1 MNPTF
6 TAFTMENIQ
15 SLRRCSRMYRFYQS
29 SLRSINSPTPAT
41 PPRPQGHQQTTP
53 TSKQR
58 SGGGVAKVV
67 LLLEQFKEPKMI
79 STPRP
84 CSSLLCVC
92 LLIFAAL
99 AAIPTAISNGHRNLL
114 LASNLRPNLTPLHIL
129 TNQCPSG
136 IFHRNTCRNDAYD
149 LDSAVSDV
157 PIPDDDSAGKPI
169 DSPPKRRIIST
180 VGGGEST
187 PTPSRQWSLAGRSVF
202 LLAIVSIVGCVCGG
216 ALYAL
221 ALLYDP
227 QRASRYSPWFAR
239 HGKTLRNEFER
250 IGLMKARPINPE
262 WFNAPIDKTTSSR
275 KPRREVHSNQA
286 SRQPHQ
292 NSSRSAASSSSAAQ
306 PGLRFRSS
314 SQPIRQPVELR
325 KPVAVTPAPPTA
337 THRRKESTS
346 RSFNADA
353 GSETEIGPVRE
364 TMVPPLP
371 SSEQVV
377 KKKRRNNPTSRS
389 LSPSASK
396 SDVSDNEM
404 SVRSPAAEEDLFV
417 PVPPSV
423 TLDAPEPA
431 VGYTAP
437 ASEGI
442 VEEDGGGFQTV
453 GSSGTQ
459 RKRNPSHNSV
469 ARSEHSIPPI
479 ERKRRLSNARRNE
492 SPAPYGTDSGPRSR
506 RPSTSAVPPVQQPP
520 QQLPTQSL
528 RVRHPSVESWISI
541 ASVAAA
547 QQQQPLPTTGFVS
560 HPALS
565 SSSTS
570 LEYSTALFNPTHRP
584 PTPPR
589 VPAWTGNS
597 GVQIVA
603 GASSGPTSAGATSP
617 PQSAGTGSPPALPA
631 NRPAES
637 AEAQPLQLPADA
649 PQEPVQ
655 KRKKRNRRKHA
666 KDGGAAAAAA
676 RQTEEPPSVA
686 KTLSAESNS
695 SDGKR
700 VAKEFGEVTHPG
712 GHIGG
717 RFKKNAHPSSAPPVI
732 GVTPPRFAAHSSG
745 YAQVMET
752 EEEDYD
758 DVTIEIQSGRNGMY
772 PQQQFKPDP
781 FGGGLMLVAPNH
793 QQQQPLYYDPAEQT
807 RRERSTT
814 FSSTYSYPP
823 GAGQSTL
830 SRHNS
835 TASTSSRLSSAAI
848 QPPAGSG
855 SRPSSSMHFG
865 STPDK
870 VGPSLL
876 RVPSA
881 SSLESPPQ
889 PIQPQN
895 PQQTPPQWYSPFASG
910 FNLEFSRP
918 GAGGPPY
925 AAASP
930 QKVGG
935 GRRLSMA
942 SSYHSVDDGWK
953 WEDGAVTS
961 MMTLRQQQH
970 SPAQSQNMMMAMA
983 LAIES
988 ERRER
993 ELALA
998 SASASS
1004 AAIPQ
1009 QNESVAP
1016 SNESQPAP
1024 NQGSFLRILTRGSG
1038 GQPVEETIAAPPS
1051 PIESPA
1057 VVPESAGGLKK
1068 LMSGGFP
1075 FMGLGKKSDAK
1086 TEKDK
1091 LEKDGGKANEDV
1103 SADSAGATSPLRI
1116 QTTNANANPDWNPS
1130 QIDSSTSTTA
1140 TPPRR
1145 PFSFIGRRNTKGV
1158 ISTSAQGDHE
1168 EAPGSA
1174 KSTLPSI
1181 APPSFAASTT
1191 TSSPSGNAPGPQ
1203 NENRLSVNSTLH
1215 RGRTKSFASS
1225 GEGSSIDDEE
1235 REKEKEAREVAV
1247 VAAAAAGA
1255 KTEKDS
1261 GSLYKRLFSG
1271 KAKKKEEGNTGSGGS
1286 WFGGNSHNDKEAESA
1301 VVRTPDDVVTLQQLE
1316 AHFAN
1321 VAPQNTNQTPSQG
1334 SSEETPAKESS
1345 GGSLF
1350 SRLMGKGKDGKD
1362 SKNGAPALG
1371 AIGPPTHANPN
1382 NSTSA
1387 PREMLGSGGFSGLLA
1402 HGRNGSLGSA
1412 SLGSNGS
1419 GSDNESSA
1427 SGAAAAEA
1435 VTREMYAKQELL
1447 LQQQS
1452 MQLSQLNQALQMQQQ
1467 ELMVMQR
1474 RLWMQQQ
1481 QQQMGGGGRGG
1492 SGMAG
1497 ADIVGM
1503 QMQIQQQAAILGMQ
1517 QQQVAMQ
1524 MQNVQG
1530 AQRQLAIRGML
1541 ARDELVGRDAL
1552 SGLGGGMGM
1561 GIGGGGMGM
1570 MGSVGSISG
1579 VGGFGNAG
1587 NSNFY
1592 GVGGSSVS
1600 RENVGMYQQPPPL
1613 QQYGLGGFGPMPRD
1627 MGGLHRTGS
1636 EGERRRPT
1644 SSLYDS
1650 DGAGMYEMRRAI
1662 GSRTSLG
1669 SGGDPEDRKRSAIIP
1684 VRESLSGEPP
1694 VPPTVNPAA
1703 SLSRLSLA
1711 SAKNAVP
1718 EKIVEDIEDSSDDED
1733 GAEDNED
1740 KDRETVRKLVGM
1752 VTVGDVNFNASSEA
1766 LMMLKNPQTAPL
1778 AKADTS
1784 SPTPVKEKD
1793 PWLETQATSEVSP
1806 LASVR
1811 RTQSSHSIFRG
1822 EITTVSGA
1830 EGSASPTVSD
1840 RTLTKRA
1847 DSVASKEG
1855 SGADTTSLHSQRSLL
1870 SASLSAAGTKSLAP
1884 STPASPNWDPIPE
1897 VNVTVSPAPSLA
1909 SASRESM
1916 NRTSSPPFRS
1926 TSPPQFVSPGHLQ
1939 RPLVP
1944 ATAPRPEPNVQDA
1957 DGKERAFRQGG
1968 PLGSTYSRSGLSAA
1982 SVHSA
1987 GMSTMSYSSGGG
1999 DSESVSSGMT
2009 GTSSGRRKKRLAF
2022 VGSTKKK
2029 EEQRERHQRLRER
2042 AAARREGGGNAVWL
2056 DLDDDDLIG
2065 VPVVVVRSTKSS
2077 KASVRSGGSA
2087 GSGESRRTMLP
2098 SGSVQREQ
2106 LIIIADDVEPNS
2118 SGELSAA
2125 SPPPSEHGGDEIASV
2140 AGRSAASRRKVVRKE
2155 LSNDLSARYRKL
2167 AENLAAASGGGWN
2180 ASGNR
2185 ATPSTP
2191 EAKLALVRGM
2201 RTETRKSL
2209 NDLAN
2214 RQMDPD
2220 YVAKTTADDRERDF
2234 WEEQFLRQ
2242 ELEGVER
2249 KVVEAEMKVNAGASG
2264 GPIGWGADPVAT
2276 PIPSPFTPKK
2286 PPVPVSRVQPQP
2298 PTAELVVGLRSEE
2311 EDDACDSSEDELLSV
2326 GDVVVEEM
2334 DDDEVQML
2342 QARVS
2347 FNKTSRGPAR

>member
-1 MNPTF
+1 MVNLHMKTH
-6 TAFTMENIQ
+6 
-15 SLRRCSRMYRFYQS
+15 R
-29 SLRSINSPTPAT
+29 
-41 PPRPQGHQQTTP
+41 
-53 TSKQR
+53 
-58 SGGGVAKVV
+58 
-67 LLLEQFKEPKMI
+67 MI
-79 STPRP
+79 STSRSY
-84 CSSLLCVC
+84 SSLLCVC

-99 AAIPTAISNGHRNLL
+99 AAIPAAIPNSHRNLL
-114 LASNLRPNLTPLHIL
+114 LASNLQPNLPPLHIL

-136 IFHRNTCRNDAYD
+136 LFHRNSCRNDAYD
-149 LDSAVSDV
+149 LDPADSDV
-157 PIPDDDSAGKPI
+157 PTPDEKRAGKPV
-169 DSPPKRRIIST
+169 DTPPQRRVKSP
-180 VGGGEST
+180 VGGGST
-187 PTPSRQWSLAGRSVF
+187 TTPSRQWSWAGRSVF
-202 LLAIVSIVGCVCGG
+202 FLAVVSMAGFVCGG

-227 QRASRYSPWFAR
+227 LRASRYSPWFAR
-239 HGKTLRNEFER
+239 HGKTLRNEFEK
-250 IGLMKARPINPE
+250 IGLIKARPINPE
-262 WFNAPIDKTTSSR
+262 WFNAPIDKGTSSR
-275 KPRREVHSNQA
+275 KPKRELHSNQA
-286 SRQPHQ
+286 ASRHQ
-292 NSSRSAASSSSAAQ
+292 HQSSSRLAAASSSSAAQ
-306 PGLRFRSS
+306 PVPRFRSS
-314 SQPIRQPVELR
+314 SQPIRQPVEPR
-325 KPVAVTPAPPTA
+325 KAPAAASQPGAPAVS
-337 THRRKESTS
+337 HRRKESTS
-346 RSFNADA
+346 RSVNFQEVDA
-353 GSETEIGPVRE
+353 VVATEPAPGSENS
-364 TMVPPLP
+364 VPPLP
-371 SSEQVV
+371 SSEHVV
-377 KKKRRNNPTSRS
+377 KKKKRRNNPTSRS

-396 SDVSDNEM
+396 SDVSDDESV
-404 SVRSPAAEEDLFV
+404 SVRSFAPEEDLFA

-437 ASEGI
+437 ASKDA

-453 GSSGTQ
+453 GSGGTQ

-469 ARSEHSIPPI
+469 ARSELSIPPV
-479 ERKRRLSNARRNE
+479 ERERRLSIARRNE
-492 SPAPYGTDSGPRSR
+492 SAATFGTTDSGPRSR
-506 RPSTSAVPPVQQPP
+506 RPSSSAVPPVQPP
-520 QQLPTQSL
+520 LQQPTQSL

-547 QQQQPLPTTGFVS
+547 QQQQPPPTTGFVS

-603 GASSGPTSAGATSP
+603 GATSAPTSAGAISP
-617 PQSAGTGSPPALPA
+617 PQSAGTGSPPVLPV

-637 AEAQPLQLPADA
+637 AEAQTLPLPADA

-666 KDGGAAAAAA
+666 KDGGAAK
-676 RQTEEPPSVA
+676 QGGEPPLVA

-695 SDGKR
+695 SGGKLA
-700 VAKEFGEVTHPG
+700 AKEFGEVTHG
-712 GHIGG
+712 GVGVHGGG
-717 RFKKNAHPSSAPPVI
+717 RGKKNAHLSSAPPVI
-732 GVTPPRFAAHSSG
+732 GVTPPRFAAHG
-745 YAQVMET
+745 GEALVMET

-758 DVTIEIQSGRNGMY
+758 DVTIEIQNGRDAMY
-772 PQQQFKPDP
+772 AQQQFKPDP
-781 FGGGLMLVAPNH
+781 FGRGLMLVAPNH
-793 QQQQPLYYDPAEQT
+793 QQQQQHYYDPAEPT

-814 FSSTYSYPP
+814 FSSTYSYAP
-823 GAGQSTL
+823 GAGPGSTL

-835 TASTSSRLSSAAI
+835 TASTSSRISSAAI
-848 QPPAGSG
+848 QPPGGPG
-855 SRPSSSMHFG
+855 SRPSSILHFG

-876 RVPSA
+876 RMPSA
-881 SSLESPPQ
+881 SSLQSPPQ

-918 GAGGPPY
+918 GAEGSPY
-925 AAASP
+925 AGISP
-930 QKVGG
+930 QQLGS

-942 SSYHSVDDGWK
+942 SSYHSVDDGWR
-953 WEDGAVTS
+953 WDDGVVPN
-961 MMTLRQQQH
+961 MMTSRQQQH
-970 SPAQSQNMMMAMA
+970 SPGQSQNMMMAMA
-983 LAIES
+983 LAMES

-993 ELALA
+993 ERAVA
-998 SASASS
+998 SASA
-1004 AAIPQ
+1004 AAAGNAH
-1009 QNESVAP
+1009 QNLSVAP
-1016 SNESQPAP
+1016 SNQAQTSS

-1038 GQPVEETIAAPPS
+1038 GQPVEETIAVPPS

-1086 TEKDK
+1086 ADKEKP
-1091 LEKDGGKANEDV
+1091 EKDGAKANED
-1103 SADSAGATSPLRI
+1103 APPESAGATSPLRI
-1116 QTTNANANPDWNPS
+1116 QTTNAGANAEWSPG
-1130 QIDSSTSTTA
+1130 QIDSSTLTTA

-1145 PFSFIGRRNTKGV
+1145 PFSFIGRRNTKSV
-1158 ISTSAQGDHE
+1158 ISTSTPADHE

-1174 KSTLPSI
+1174 NSTLPSI

-1191 TSSPSGNAPGPQ
+1191 SSTAPGNAPGPQ
-1203 NENRLSVNSTLH
+1203 NENRLSVSSTLH

-1225 GEGSSIDDEE
+1225 GEGSSIDDD
-1235 REKEKEAREVAV
+1235 EKEKEKEQKEVAV
-1247 VAAAAAGA
+1247 VAAAAAAAGKA
-1255 KTEKDS
+1255 EKDS

-1271 KAKKKEEGNTGSGGS
+1271 KAKKKEEGAGGSGGGS
-1286 WFGGNSHNDKEAESA
+1286 WFGGNNHSDKEAESP

-1316 AHFAN
+1316 AQFAN
-1321 VAPQNTNQTPSQG
+1321 VTHHSSNSTPSQA
-1334 SSEETPAKESS
+1334 SSEEVPAKESS

-1350 SRLMGKGKDGKD
+1350 SRLMGKGKEGKD
-1362 SKNGAPALG
+1362 SSKNGTAAPALG
-1371 AIGPPTHANPN
+1371 AIGPPTQGNIN
-1382 NSTSA
+1382 NSSSA

-1402 HGRNGSLGSA
+1402 HGRNASLGSA

-1419 GSDNESSA
+1419 GSENESTTS
-1427 SGAAAAEA
+1427 AAAAAAA

-1492 SGMAG
+1492 AGMAG

-1541 ARDELVGRDAL
+1541 ARDELVGRDPLAGMG
-1552 SGLGGGMGM
+1552 GLGMNMGGSGMGM
-1561 GIGGGGMGM
+1561 SMGGVGGMSGM
-1570 MGSVGSISG
+1570 
-1579 VGGFGNAG
+1579 GGFGNPG
-1587 NSNFY
+1587 NSGFY
-1592 GVGGSSVS
+1592 GVPGSSLS
-1600 RENVGMYQQPPPL
+1600 RENVGVYPQPPQQ

-1636 EGERRRPT
+1636 DGERRRPT

-1650 DGAGMYEMRRAI
+1650 DGAGIYEMRRAI

-1669 SGGDPEDRKRSAIIP
+1669 SGGDPDDRQRSAIGP
-1684 VRESLSGEPP
+1684 RRESLGGDPP
-1694 VPPTVNPAA
+1694 VPPVSNPAA

-1711 SAKNAVP
+1711 STKNQVP
-1718 EKIVEDIEDSSDDED
+1718 EKIIEAIEDSSDEED

-1740 KDRETVRKLVGM
+1740 KDREAVRKLVGM
-1752 VTVGDVNFNASSEA
+1752 VTVGDANFNASSEA
-1766 LMMLKNPQTAPL
+1766 LMMFKNPQTAL
-1778 AKADTS
+1778 TTKSDTP
-1784 SPTPVKEKD
+1784 SPTSVKLKD
-1793 PWLETQATSEVSP
+1793 PWLESQGSGEPSP
-1806 LASVR
+1806 LASGR
-1811 RTQSSHSIFRG
+1811 RTQSSHSSSRG
-1822 EITTVSGA
+1822 EVTAGSGA
-1830 EGSASPTVSD
+1830 EGSASPAVSD
-1840 RTLTKRA
+1840 RTLTKRTE
-1847 DSVASKEG
+1847 SVASKEG
-1855 SGADTTSLHSQRSLL
+1855 SVADSTSIHSQRSLL

-1884 STPASPNWDPIPE
+1884 SSTPASPTLDPISE
-1897 VNVTVSPAPSLA
+1897 VKGTASPTQSLA
-1909 SASRESM
+1909 AASRESM
-1916 NRTSSPPFRS
+1916 NRPSSPPFLS
-1926 TSPPQFVSPGHLQ
+1926 TSPPQFVSPGHLL

-1957 DGKERAFRQGG
+1957 DGKERAFRQVGS
-1968 PLGSTYSRSGLSAA
+1968 LGSTYSRSGLSAA

-1987 GMSTMSYSSGGG
+1987 GMSTMSISSGGG

-2065 VPVVVVRSTKSS
+2065 VPVVVVRSSKSS
-2077 KASVRSGGSA
+2077 KASVRSAGSA

-2118 SGELSAA
+2118 PGELSAA
-2125 SPPPSEHGGDEIASV
+2125 SPPPSEHGGDETASV
-2140 AGRSAASRRKVVRKE
+2140 AGRSAASRRKAVRKE
-2155 LSNDLSARYRKL
+2155 LQHELSARYRKL
-2167 AENLAAASGGGWN
+2167 AENLAAAAGGGW
-2180 ASGNR
+2180 SG
-2185 ATPSTP
+2185 ATPNSP

-2201 RTETRKSL
+2201 RTETRRSL
-2209 NDLAN
+2209 NDLSN
-2214 RQMDPD
+2214 RQMDSD
-2220 YVAKTTADDRERDF
+2220 YVTRTTADDRERDF
-2234 WEEQFLRQ
+2234 WEEQFLRE

-2249 KVVEAEMKVNAGASG
+2249 KVVDAEMKVNAGTGG

-2276 PIPSPFTPKK
+2276 PIPSLFAPKN
-2286 PPVPVSRVQPQP
+2286 PSVPVSRVQPQTP
-2298 PTAELVVGLRSEE
+2298 AAELVVGLRSEE
-2311 EDDACDSSEDELLSV
+2311 EDDAGDGSEDELMSV

-2347 FNKTSRGPAR
+2347 LNKTSRGPAR